1 MVDIEEMTQI
11 LHDEEM
17 AIKRAKSLRQQR
29 ELMKQEAEDE
39 LLFNPIKHWTGLPA
53 TATDVAR
60 SINPPRSKILEM
72 SAASDRMVKAHALG
86 FLHGMYLRL
95 CIVALLW
102 LVYVYG

>member
-1 MVDIEEMTQI
+1 MVEIEELEQI

-17 AIKRAKSLRQQR
+17 AVKRAKSLRQQR
-29 ELMKQEAEDE
+29 EITKQEAEDK

-53 TATDVAR
+53 TVTDVAR
-60 SINPPRSKILEM
+60 SINPPHSKILEM
-72 SAASDRMVKAHALG
+72 SDASDRMVNAHALG

-95 CIVALLW
+95 CIVALLG